1 LYLQVRDLLME
12 RIARREW
19 RSGQAVPNEID
30 LAREYQ
36 VSPGTVRKAL
46 ELMEAEQLITRRQ
59 GKGTFV
65 SDHSSNA
72 AARFGRI
79 RGPGGEAIGRPAAM
93 TAISEGSANERE
105 CMRLRLNTGDAVYRL
120 RRLWRDGHRTVL
132 LEDVALPA
140 GLYPGLRENK
150 DLDGGVG
157 TLARD
162 YGVLL
167 GRAEERILLGTAPP
181 DVANILETA
190 VETPLM
196 VLDRV
201 IFMLDGRP
209 VEWRVAYCDLPG
221 GYYLAEMK

>member
-1 LYLQVRDLLME
+1 LQVRDLLTQ

-19 RSGQAVPNEID
+19 KSGQAVPNEIE

-65 SDHSSNA
+65 SDNGSNA
-72 AARFGRI
+72 TARFGRI
-79 RGPGGEAIGRPAAM
+79 RGPGGASFGKPAAM
-93 TAISEGSANERE
+93 TAISEGSANERD
-105 CMRLRLNTGDAVYRL
+105 CARLRLDNGDPVYRL
-120 RRLWRDGHRTVL
+120 RRLWGDGHRTVL
-132 LEDVALPA
+132 IEDVTLPA
-140 GLYPGLRENK
+140 GLYPSVRDSK
-150 DLDGGVG
+150 DLDGGLG
-157 TLARD
+157 SLARD
-162 YGVLL
+162 NGILL
-167 GRAEERILLGTAPP
+167 GRAEERILLGTPP
-181 DVANILETA
+181 LEVASILQIAAEA
-190 VETPLM
+190 QLM

-209 VEWRVAYCDLPG
+209 AEWRVAYCDLPG